1 MVEIKKEIKD
11 RKNVLKIKTGWL
23 EYIRE
28 EKEAVFN
35 KLNLKMQKT
44 NNKINNKG
52 SSGSYKDWIFGKL
65 LKTMGADFSVIETS
79 NGLVEKNVKENNI

>member
-1 MVEIKKEIKD
+1 
-11 RKNVLKIKTGWL
+11 
-23 EYIRE
+23 
-28 EKEAVFN
+28 
-35 KLNLKMQKT
+35 MQKT